1 MFISDSIKHLIRNS
15 TTSEN
20 QQYTIICH
28 DTPNC
33 IGILY
38 LESQSKFFSDP
49 SRTYIL
55 LENMKRSSVHGSAK
69 IFLNDLNVNNIEE
82 TGRIIGQSF
91 LSFLS
96 IIKLL
101 FSRMYIQFIYNFRK
115 IQKIHQIYSKEHEA
129 KQETSK
135 DQKENIKSERNFLVP
150 RRR

>member
-69 IFLNDLNVNNIEE
+69 IFLNDLNVSNIEE
-82 TGRIIGQSF
+82 TGRIIGPSF

-96 IIKLL
+96 IRSSLYSPECIFSLYTILEKSRKSTKYTRRNMKPSRKQARIK
-101 FSRMYIQFIYNFRK
+101 RK
-115 IQKIHQIYSKEHEA
+115 
-129 KQETSK
+129 T
-135 DQKENIKSERNFLVP
+135 
-150 RRR
+150 